1 MGEVHDG
8 SLLPC
13 IEVRQLEVRLS
24 ERRIRKM
31 VSKTQFTIGWVLTVL
46 LGLFL
51 IGGSG
56 VAKFIDFPDKQK
68 TFDHLGIATELSPVL
83 GIIEITATLIFL
95 IPRTAFVGAILLT
108 GYLGGAVWAH
118 LRVGDAWYFP
128 IVIGVL
134 VWIALGL
141 RQPTI
146 FALALGIPAK
156 PAGTPST
163 LE

>member
-1 MGEVHDG
+1 
-8 SLLPC
+8 
-13 IEVRQLEVRLS
+13 
-24 ERRIRKM
+24 M
-31 VSKTQFTIGWVLTVL
+31 VSKTQFTIGWVLTGL

-51 IGGSG
+51 IGGSSVG
-56 VAKFIDFPDKQK
+56 KFVDFPGKQEM
-68 TFDHLGIATELSPVL
+68 FVHLGITTELGPVL
-83 GIIEITATLIFL
+83 GVIEITVTLIFL

-118 LRVGDAWYFP
+118 LRVGDEWYFP

-146 FALALGIPAK
+146 FALALGLPAK
-156 PAGTPST
+156 PTRTPST

>member
-56 VAKFIDFPDKQK
+56 VAKFI
-68 TFDHLGIATELSPVL
+68 DHLGIATELSPVL